1 MMSFQKGFVGSILV
15 NNKPLREFNYEGQRT
30 VKVPFDSEYII
41 RLKNKNN
48 VRAKVSVS
56 IDGTNV
62 LNGGKLILEPN
73 DTFDLE
79 RFVDQMDKGSKFKF
93 MSLVKGAVTGE
104 IQDPYSN
111 DNGLIE
117 IKFEKEIYY
126 QINASDLP
134 TYGIQPSF
142 FPDMPS
148 TYFGSTV
155 AINRSR
161 GGSSMKTL
169 SKCVSSNQTIMDLS
183 IEETNSIDSTLGAT
197 AEGTKSDQAFAKS
210 TDSFLTDPAE
220 IITIKMVGQN
230 FIQTKEYGVY
240 LEDSNIPEIIRSR
253 REECYDFCR
262 INDFGT
268 QSITIKEIY

>member
-73 DTFDLE
+73 ETFDLE

-93 MSLVKGAVTGE
+93 MSLVKGAATGE

-111 DNGLIE
+111 DDGLIE
-117 IKFEKEIYY
+117 IKFEKEVYY
-126 QINASDLP
+126 QINSFALP
-134 TYGIQPSF
+134 TYTIQPSL
-142 FPDMPS
+142 FPGMPS
-148 TYFGSTV
+148 STCCDE
-155 AINRSR
+155 NT
-161 GGSSMKTL
+161 METL
-169 SKCVSSNQTIMDLS
+169 SKCISSNHAIMDLS
-183 IEETNSIDSTLGAT
+183 TVETNSIDSTLGAT
-197 AEGTKSDQAFAKS
+197 AEGTRSDQAFAKS

-220 IITIKMVGQN
+220 IITIRMVGQD
-230 FIQTKEYGVY
+230 FVQTKEYGVY
-240 LEDSNIPEIIRSR
+240 LEDSNIPEFTALR
-253 REECYDFCR
+253 REECYNFCK
-262 INDFGT
+262 INDFGF
-268 QSITIKEIY
+268 QSVTIKEKY